1 MTAPNTF
8 IEKQCS
14 SVRTSLTDILA
25 WKWDDRF
32 GLARAE
38 FKVKDADIVKDTIL
52 KELQTVWDHT
62 TIAKASGNIRKI
74 VNSMGG
80 IGKGQI
86 LFSAEPENSVT
97 LFCAWWP
104 WGDEETVSVRIGF
117 RHEDDSMNTPA
128 FVSGVRKFFG
138 I

>member
-1 MTAPNTF
+1 MTVPNTF

-14 SVRTSLTDILA
+14 SVRASLTDILA

-38 FKVKDADIVKDTIL
+38 FKVKDADTVRIAIL
-52 KELQTVWDHT
+52 KELPIEWDHT
-62 TIAKASGNIRKI
+62 TIQKASGNIRKI
-74 VNSMGG
+74 ANSMGG

-117 RHEDDSMNTPA
+117 RHEDDSVNTPE
-128 FVSGVRKFFG
+128 FVSGIRKSFD